1 MGIGIVGTL
10 AGMGIGL
17 GLNVLID
24 RTRLIKLPADIYYI
38 DHLPVTM
45 NWNEILL
52 IGCVALVIVLF
63 ATFYPAYR
71 VSTQSPMEGIR
82 YD

>member
-1 MGIGIVGTL
+1 LGW
-10 AGMGIGL
+10 GL
-17 GLNVLID
+17 LLNYAID
-24 RTRLIKLPADIYYI
+24 RTKLIRLPADVYYI
-38 DHLPVTM
+38 DYLPVTM
-45 NWNEILL
+45 NWNEIAL
-52 IGCVALVIVLF
+52 IGGLSVGIILL